1 MFRTCVSSG
10 SRVASSSTT
19 TYTASLHTSAVLNAS
34 KKSGLRTK
42 KINLANTA
50 KRLQEAA
57 AVRPSVVLGTRPH
70 EEAEKWPNCDLAKV
84 IINEADLH
92 STTAMN
98 PKEFSIGTV
107 DLPKEFAFGV
117 DPDAQKLLFEELPA
131 VAAQMNVNSL
141 PQSDTGKAEKVE
153 RLNEDERLKANLL
166 AKALDLRNA
175 NAAGIAFENRRRI
188 IQAFSTPENPYNTG
202 RTEVQVALLTFQI
215 RNLWDH
221 LLKSK
226 RDVASRRS
234 LRMLI
239 HQRAK
244 LLRYLRGKDRDRY
257 ETILDRL
264 ALEPESV
271 EGELVV

>member
-1 MFRTCVSSG
+1 M
-10 SRVASSSTT
+10 ASSPTT
-19 TYTASLHTSAVLNAS
+19 KCTASLHTSAILNAS
-34 KKSGLRTK
+34 KKSSLRTK

-50 KRLQEAA
+50 QRLKEAA
-57 AVRPSVVLGTRPH
+57 ATRPSVVLGTRPQ
-70 EEAEKWPNCDLAKV
+70 EETEKWANCDLAKV
-84 IINEADLH
+84 LVTEAELI
-92 STTAMN
+92 STTAMK

-107 DLPKEFAFGV
+107 DLPREFAFGL
-117 DPDAQKLLFEELPA
+117 DAKEQELLFEELPPA
-131 VAAQMNVNSL
+131 SAQMTLNNL
-141 PQSDTGKAEKVE
+141 PPRASSADVKNEEEKE
-153 RLNEDERLKANLL
+153 LLKANLL

-188 IQAFSTPENPYNTG
+188 IKAFSTPDNPYDTG
-202 RTEVQVALLTFQI
+202 RTEVQVALLTYQI
-215 RNLWDH
+215 RNLWNH
-221 LLKSK
+221 LTSFK
-226 RDVASRRS
+226 RDVANRRS

-244 LLRYLRGKDRDRY
+244 LLRYLRRKDRDRY